1 MANRGHAPRQRWSG
15 RVLVRLGGLLA
26 VGALFTVV
34 LVQLWS
40 ATTHDLAV
48 ADSERAGAAYLRP
61 LTHLIG
67 QLADAQSAAVRAGS
81 DSGSRVD
88 TAKVNAALAAVDQ
101 ADQAR
106 GGPLGAHQRWTDLRG
121 RITAVLGSDVR
132 GQAAYDTYADLST
145 LVIDLARK
153 VGDSSQLILD
163 PELDSY
169 YLMDTSLLRI
179 PDVLVFSGRAAD
191 LALLAQ
197 QKPSDAARSRAAVAR
212 YQVAMVSDAIG
223 TGLTKAMDATGSVS
237 LGPNVT
243 GQLDAFRTAVDAYVP
258 PAALLQ
264 NLDNP
269 APDALSANAARVRQQ
284 ALPLADATIT
294 ELDSLLRSRHDGLAT
309 QRGWAVTSTV
319 VGVLLAV
326 VLMWLLLP
334 AAPVTATGSE
344 ADSDETRGPPEPSP
358 PEGVDTTYV
367 DPHDLIAVEEL
378 LHVGRAVRARK
389 RERVDDAR

>member
-15 RVLVRLGGLLA
+15 RILVRLGGLLA

-34 LVQLWS
+34 LAQLWS
-40 ATTHDLAV
+40 ATTRDLTV
-48 ADSERAGAAYLRP
+48 VDSERAGAAYLRP

-67 QLADAQSAAVRAGS
+67 QLADAQSAAVRAEVDG
-81 DSGSRVD
+81 GSRVD
-88 TAKVNAALAAVDQ
+88 AGKVNAAVAAVDQ
-101 ADQAR
+101 ADRAG
-106 GGPLGAHQRWTDLRG
+106 GGPLGVHQRWADLRS
-121 RITAVLGSDVR
+121 RITALLGGDVR

-145 LVIDLARK
+145 LAVELARK

-197 QKPSDAARSRAAVAR
+197 QKPSDVARSRAAVAR
-212 YQVAMVSDAIG
+212 YQVATASDAIG
-223 TGLTKAMDATGSVS
+223 AGLTKAMDSTRSVS

-264 NLDNP
+264 NMDSP
-269 APDALSANAARVRQQ
+269 APDALSANATRVRQQ
-284 ALPLADATIT
+284 ALPLADAAIT

-309 QRGWAVTSTV
+309 QRAWAVTCAV

-334 AAPVTATGSE
+334 AAPVATAGSE
-344 ADSDETRGPPEPSP
+344 PDSDENREAAEAGP
-358 PEGVDTTYV
+358 PEGVDTTFV